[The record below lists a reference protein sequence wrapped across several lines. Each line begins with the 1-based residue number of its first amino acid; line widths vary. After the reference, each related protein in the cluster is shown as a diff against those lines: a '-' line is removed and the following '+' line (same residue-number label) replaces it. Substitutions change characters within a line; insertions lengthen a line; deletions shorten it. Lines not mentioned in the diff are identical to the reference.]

1 MQTKFSEISEITRIS
16 AIKLRTFASDE
27 KAAKFR
33 CYPYCSNV
41 GEISQARWLIE
52 TKFPC
57 MRRNFVAKFRA
68 RWTKFRVIRTKFRFD
83 EAKFRF
89 GETKYR
95 LDETKFRFHETKFCL
110 SRIGSWLPHVKV
122 QVHVSVITIE
132 KRNIATIATIVER
145 FWRRTVLFDS

>member
-1 MQTKFSEISEITRIS
+1 MQTKFAERSEITRIS

-33 CYPYCSNV
+33 CFYCSAV

-52 TKFPC
+52 TKFC
-57 MRRNFVAKFRA
+57 GARRNFFAKFRA
-68 RWTKFRVIRTKFRFD
+68 RWTKFRVIRTKFRFY

-95 LDETKFRFHETKFCL
+95 LEETKFRFHETKFRL
-110 SRIGSWLPHVKV
+110 SRICSWLQNNCNHHLMQKFAR
-122 QVHVSVITIE
+122 TE
-132 KRNIATIATIVER
+132 
-145 FWRRTVLFDS
+145 WREIWNAECENAECRV